1 MENYEIVF
9 FQKNE
14 NILNAFKSSWKERDN
29 HDFSQ
34 KQRVP
39 VGLNTVF
46 SKKWFSLLP
55 LKSSRK
61 EHFFLKKIKFLLFR
75 EKRCFTNRIGWK
87 SGLFEPQIDHRAKTV
102 TVTSLSGIAYFFPF
116 VRHRKTSRSSYRL
129 LKNTS
134 YKETL

>member
-1 MENYEIVF
+1 MKLYF

-46 SKKWFSLLP
+46 SKTWFSLLP

-61 EHFFLKKIKFLLFR
+61 EHFFLKKTKF
-75 EKRCFTNRIGWK
+75 
-87 SGLFEPQIDHRAKTV
+87 
-102 TVTSLSGIAYFFPF
+102 YFFVKKDVLPIESVEKVVF
-116 VRHRKTSRSSYRL
+116 SR
-129 LKNTS
+129 LKLIIEL
-134 YKETL
+134 K

>member
-1 MENYEIVF
+1 MKLYF

-39 VGLNTVF
+39 VGINPVF

-61 EHFFLKKIKFLLFR
+61 EHFFLKKKQI
-75 EKRCFTNRIGWK
+75 FTFSWK
-87 SGLFEPQIDHRAKTV
+87 KVFYQ
-102 TVTSLSGIAYFFPF
+102 
-116 VRHRKTSRSSYRL
+116 
-129 LKNTS
+129 
-134 YKETL
+134 